1 MSGRYAVAR
10 ADEIPEGGR
19 LIVDAGGRSIGVF
32 RVGGRYFA
40 LLNRCPHQGAELCRG
55 ELVGVLE
62 SDRPGEYRFDPTRK
76 LLVCPWHGWEFD
88 LETGQSYFDPLRTR
102 VRPYPVTVEAAD
114 AVAGDAV
121 VDIRA
126 DQLEKGPYSAET
138 LPIAIEDNYLVVTV
152 GKRVGE

>member
-1 MSGRYAVAR
+1 MSGRYVVAR

-32 RVGGRYFA
+32 RVGGRYYA

-62 SDRPGEYRFDPTRK
+62 SHRPGEYRFDSSRK

-88 LETGQSYFDPLRTR
+88 LETGQSYFDPRRTR

-114 AVAGDAV
+114 DGVDEVAH
-121 VDIRA
+121 IRA
-126 DQLEKGPYSAET
+126 DQLEKGVYSAET
-138 LPIAIEDNYLVVTV
+138 LPIAVEDDYVVVTV
-152 GKRVGE
+152 GKRADG